1 MSDRGERGG
10 QQVTGH
16 PAAPGQAAAG
26 PRQQARAAAHLL
38 VRDDVHVDVA
48 GPADRTG
55 ADARPGEH
63 RRQPGA
69 AARAQHELGGVLRP
83 GEGEQGVRDVVSHH
97 LVVGAAQRF
106 GQPPLPGQ
114 RGRVGAGQA
123 VGPGHVHGQQVAARR
138 PGRDPRG
145 APDQRVALRAAGER
159 DDDPLPGLPGA
170 PDAVR
175 GPVGLQ
181 ALVHLV
187 REPQQGQLAQ
197 RGQVPGAEV
206 VGQRRVDLLRGVDVP
221 VRHPPPQRLRR
232 HVDQLDLVGGADH
245 GVGDGFPLRHAGDL
259 LHHVVERLEV
269 LDVDGGDH
277 VDAGVEQFFDVL
289 PALLVTRPGH
299 VGVRELVDQ
308 RDLRVAGQH
317 GVEVHLLEGRPA
329 VGHPLARDDLHAVEQ
344 RPGVRAPVRLGE
356 GDHHLGAAFGPA
368 VTLTQHGEGLADPGG
383 GAQVDAEKARAQAGS
398 AAGSARRGAS
408 SC

>member
-1 MSDRGERGG
+1 MHG
-10 QQVTGH
+10 QQVT
-16 PAAPGQAAAG
+16 
-26 PRQQARAAAHLL
+26 
-38 VRDDVHVDVA
+38 
-48 GPADRTG
+48 
-55 ADARPGEH
+55 
-63 RRQPGA
+63 
-69 AARAQHELGGVLRP
+69 
-83 GEGEQGVRDVVSHH
+83 
-97 LVVGAAQRF
+97 
-106 GQPPLPGQ
+106 
-114 RGRVGAGQA
+114 
-123 VGPGHVHGQQVAARR
+123 ARR

-170 PDAVR
+170 LDAVR

-317 GVEVHLLEGRPA
+317 GVEVHLLERRPA

-344 RPGVRAPVRLGE
+344 RLGVRAAVRLGE
-356 GDHHLGAAFGPA
+356 GDHHVGAALGPA
-368 VTLTQHGEGLADPGG
+368 VALAQHGEGLADPGG
-383 GAQVDAEKARAQAGS
+383 GAEVDAEEAALRPASAPPFRAPGRDRAAETPARVRSVAGWPYPARALSSCPGAGRPRCPRRLLLLNR
-398 AAGSARRGAS
+398 ARRPGDSAPQAAVMAGTCS
-408 SC
+408 PCPAR